1 MPGCPSIVSTRS
13 NVTNQHAN
21 KPAPNESQ
29 QCLKDLLRI
38 ASHISYCFSCLLLLG
53 SVTIGFI
60 PCVIFLQLHEHQ
72 WLLLTTATC
81 IHSIRFLFTPFCL
94 VDRLLKNLQLTTNI
108 NYPLKLLSPILIY
121 NLSTSTLLLVLL
133 LFPFVSLSNMSRGY
147 CIRRIYMG
155 KLT

>member
-1 MPGCPSIVSTRS
+1 MLEGSTPYRVS
-13 NVTNQHAN
+13 H
-21 KPAPNESQ
+21 
-29 QCLKDLLRI
+29 LI
-38 ASHISYCFSCLLLLG
+38 LLLLL
-53 SVTIGFI
+53 TIAGFSYNRI
-60 PCVIFLQLHEHQ
+60 YPCVIFLQLHEHQ